1 MNIDDV
7 QKEMDIVLGIIMNT
21 VENLLDKK
29 MKLCRAHQQ
38 LELLKKEEDIMY
50 NYELCFIGYH
60 AEGPDTYF
68 EPETSWQIRTNKTYE
83 EMTTY
88 VNNLNRHYQSKY
100 NNQSFFTFNQ
110 IDVLDECP
118 SFTKI
123 ECDLKEL

>member
-50 NYELCFIGYH
+50 NYELCFMGHYQD
-60 AEGPDTYF
+60 EVENYF
-68 EPETSWQIRTNKTYE
+68 MQETSWQIRTNKNYE